1 MSVHPST
8 SPDDKVPPQTD
19 PVDLAQAPL
28 PPAPKLS
35 TINQALEV
43 ASNKRIPL
51 LERLR
56 TLSDLLPRALP
67 HGAEPSDENRRAAL
81 GVLAC
86 VTACCALAPFPRAQR
101 EFSEIVAN
109 AVSNAALIVLPE
121 SSSDE
126 LSLVTDAIINIDR
139 VSKRVH
145 KQAVTRAL
153 SLSES
158 APTELLA
165 KVLCTAAPSKGDPN
179 ELWDLASA
187 VLARAETLSTDILV
201 RCTEKL
207 CSCEGTVPQHVKV
220 LSAELLRRIGDESF
234 TLVCDFSDALY
245 TLCRQNPESLHSA
258 RSPASYSQLS
268 EIYSS
273 WRNAIASRRDELG
286 PKLLVIRET
295 FKRLG
300 NEGKRSATREL
311 EEIERSVCK
320 DQGSLSTKDAVS
332 LAIATCRVLYRSED
346 LCSAIAR
353 GCEAEA
359 ESLSDKDFASVVR
372 AFGRLGFRD
381 LKFISRMSDEACR
394 RFDALKPHHALH
406 ITSAL
411 FNLQALQ
418 PRVAEAAL
426 RHTLANRDQY
436 LESDYALMLWCL
448 SSVLP
453 DQVGRLCSVEDL
465 PAIGDSG
472 AWLRTFQTLISC
484 GKFVNFDLQDR
495 EIDRKLRRE
504 CAFNTSRLE
513 RAVLDSLSRNLRD
526 LPLEFMLNPLVAG
539 IEVDILIKSPARQFV
554 IEIDGHRYHS
564 LFGPDANQLLFGLD
578 VTQERVLQRLGYT
591 VFHINTADLTS
602 GKRQQSSVDRLAAT
616 IRAKVLNDAARTTP
630 SVALRYPFSPD
641 SPSQPQISNSASGSP
656 AEGKPSAEPLA

>member
-1 MSVHPST
+1 MSVQPST
-8 SPDDKVPPQTD
+8 SPDKKVPPQTD

-28 PPAPKLS
+28 SPAPKLS
-35 TINQALEV
+35 TINQALEI
-43 ASNKRIPL
+43 ASDKSITL

-56 TLSDLLPRALP
+56 ALSDLLPRALP
-67 HGAEPSDENRRAAL
+67 HGAEPSSENRVVAL
-81 GVLAC
+81 GVLSC
-86 VTACCALAPFPRAQR
+86 VTKSSALAPFPRAQR
-101 EFSEIVAN
+101 EFSEIVVDT
-109 AVSNAALIVLPE
+109 VSHAALLVLPD
-121 SSSDE
+121 SSPEE
-126 LSLVTDAIINIDR
+126 LSLVADAILNIDR
-139 VSKRVH
+139 LSKDATKETV
-145 KQAVTRAL
+145 ARAL

-158 APTELLA
+158 APTDVLA
-165 KVLCTAAPSKGDPN
+165 KVLCAASPSKAESND
-179 ELWDLASA
+179 LWSLASA
-187 VLARAETLSTDILV
+187 VLARPETLPSDILV
-201 RCTEKL
+201 RCAEKL
-207 CSCEGTVPQHVKV
+207 CSCYGTVPQHAEA
-220 LSAELLRRIGDESF
+220 LSAEFLRRMGDESF
-234 TLVCDFSDALY
+234 SLVCDFSDSMY
-245 TLCRQNPESLHSA
+245 TLCRQKPESLLSSHS
-258 RSPASYSQLS
+258 PGSYSQLC
-268 EIYSS
+268 EIHTS
-273 WRNAIASRRDELG
+273 WRDALASRADELA
-286 PKLLVIRET
+286 PRLLLIRDA

-300 NEGKRSATREL
+300 IEGKRSATRALGEL
-311 EEIERSVCK
+311 EQLFCRDK
-320 DQGSLSTKDAVS
+320 NSLSTKDAVS
-332 LAIATCRVLYRSED
+332 LAIATCRILYRSED

-353 GCEAEA
+353 RCEAEA
-359 ESLSDKDFASVVR
+359 ESLSDKDFASVAR
-372 AFGRLGFRD
+372 ALGRLGFRD
-381 LKFISRMSDEACR
+381 LKFISRMSDEACK
-394 RFDALKPHHALH
+394 RFDTLKPHHALH

-453 DQVGRLCSVEDL
+453 DQVGKLCSAEDL
-465 PAIGDSG
+465 SAIGESG

-578 VTQERVLQRLGYT
+578 VTQETVLQRLGYT
-591 VFHINTADLTS
+591 VFHINTADLTI

-630 SVALRYPFSPD
+630 SVALRYPFSP
-641 SPSQPQISNSASGSP
+641 GSP
-656 AEGKPSAEPLA
+656 TRSPLPGSATNKPAEKKPSSESLA